1 MEEGAKRRLA
11 GAAVIVV
18 LLVVFLPMLL
28 EDEPGGP
35 VPEGDLK
42 IPPRPEFDSGYDAPA
57 PSGPAEIAVHGLEA
71 SPDEPPAPQDLP
83 QELAPPPLFDAP
95 AAPDAAYEPEPEQE
109 PTSIV
114 VDEPAP
120 VVVEEPPAGEAQPP
134 AQEPPPAPKPIPA
147 GLSSWIIQVASLTEQ
162 GRAKA
167 LEQELR
173 AKGFPAFIEQAE
185 VNQKLYHR
193 VRVGPEIDRK
203 RIESMAVSLK
213 AKTGHEGQIQ
223 RYR

>member
-18 LLVVFLPMLL
+18 LLVIFLPMLL
-28 EDEPGGP
+28 EEDAGEP
-35 VPEGDLK
+35 VPEGDLR
-42 IPPRPEFDSGYDAPA
+42 IPPRPEFDPGRETLA
-57 PSGPAEIAVHGLEA
+57 PSGAEEVAIPDGEVP
-71 SPDEPPAPQDLP
+71 PDEPPAPQDLP
-83 QELAPPPLFDAP
+83 QELAPPPLFEAP
-95 AAPDAAYEPEPEQE
+95 AAPEAAYEPEPE
-109 PTSIV
+109 PTPI
-114 VDEPAP
+114 
-120 VVVEEPPAGEAQPP
+120 VVEEPPSSQTQTPAPAAPP
-134 AQEPPPAPKPIPA
+134 EQEPSPAKPVPA
-147 GLSSWIIQVASLTEQ
+147 GDGPAWIIQVASLTEQ
-162 GRAKA
+162 RRAES

-203 RIESMAVSLK
+203 RIESMAASLK
-213 AKTGHEGQIQ
+213 AKTGHQGQIQ